1 LLQLQGRTAF
11 ITGGSR
17 GIGLGIARAY
27 AGEGANV
34 VIAARNVEAG
44 KAAEEAINRDYPK
57 GRAVFLE
64 TDITDKACLEENLDR
79 VMTDIGDIDILVNN
93 ATLGDGEP
101 TRLEYTD
108 PGRIEDLSAVNYYAP
123 FWAMQKVFPSMKAKR
138 WGRIINMCSLN
149 GINAHRFTVAY
160 NSSKEALRTLTR
172 TAAAEWGCHGI
183 TCNVICPAAVTEPWE
198 AYVEWAPEAANNI
211 LDKIPMR
218 RLGDSERDIGPLAV
232 FLASDNAR
240 YITGNTV
247 HADGGGHI
255 NGVPWFFD
263 LPE

>member
-1 LLQLQGRTAF
+1 MQLQGRTAF

-27 AGEGANV
+27 AEQGATV
-34 VIAARNVEAG
+34 VMAARDVNVGVA
-44 KAAEEAINRDYPK
+44 AAENVNRDYPH
-57 GRAVFLE
+57 GRAFFLE
-64 TDITDKACLEENLDR
+64 TDITDKDCLEQRLDQ
-79 VMTDIGDIDILVNN
+79 VMRDIGDVDILINN
-93 ATLGDGEP
+93 ATLGGGEP

-108 PGRIEDLSAVNYYAP
+108 TQNIQNLTEVNYYAP
-123 FWAMQKVFPSMKAKR
+123 FWAMQKIFPSMKANQ

-149 GINAHRFTVAY
+149 GINAHRYTVGY
-160 NSSKEALRTLTR
+160 NSSKEALRALTR
-172 TAAAEWGCHGI
+172 TAAAEWGAYGI
-183 TCNVICPAAVTEPWE
+183 TCNVMCPAAVTEPWQ
-198 AYVEWAPEAANNI
+198 AYLKWAPQAANNI
-211 LDKIPMR
+211 LEKIPMR

-240 YITGNTV
+240 YITGNTI